1 MIISTKI
8 YQIMLDLDNISTL
21 CYLSKSEVVKLNNN
35 EMKTICS
42 QLIKSY
48 DK

>member
-1 MIISTKI
+1 
-8 YQIMLDLDNISTL
+8 MLDLDNISTL
-21 CYLSKSEVVKLNNN
+21 CYLTKTDNLKLNNN